1 MKRTIFIVGSI
12 WIILVGTSFVWNYL
26 NANKEQNAIALQT
39 ARSFFSQVLI
49 SRSWNAMHGGVYVPV
64 TEDTQPNPYLN
75 DPLRDIE
82 VNKNLKLTKVN
93 PSFMTRQI
101 AEIAAKREGIHFH
114 LTSLRPIRP
123 ENRPTPREE
132 LALKAFEKGTQEIG
146 QIVVDASNKT
156 FFYMAPLKTEKECL
170 PCHAQHGYHEGDI
183 RGGISVT
190 LPFVPQIPFMA
201 LTIGHIAIGLVG
213 LLGIALFGRKL
224 SEAYELIKN
233 QAVTDDLTGIPNRR
247 SFLDRA
253 RTEFN
258 RSRRNKY
265 PLSVLMVDIDHF
277 KPYND
282 TYGHERG
289 DECLKKVALAIQ
301 KTLKRPSD
309 FCARYGGEEFI
320 VVLPDTTLEGAIF
333 IAEEI
338 RAAVKNLGIEH
349 EKSSPEGMV
358 TISVGVATADNHL
371 SVSYE
376 DLIRQSDKAL
386 YLAKEKG
393 RDRVEVYTEPASEGV
408 DQG

>member
-1 MKRTIFIVGSI
+1 MKRTIFIVSSI

-26 NANKEQNAIALQT
+26 NANKGQETLAFQT
-39 ARSFFSQVLI
+39 ARSFFNQVLI

-64 TEDTQPNPYLN
+64 TKDTQPNPYLN

-82 VNKNLKLTKVN
+82 VTEDLKLTKVN

-101 AEIAAKREGIHFH
+101 AEIAAKREGTHFH
-114 LTSLRPIRP
+114 LTSLRPVRP

-132 LALKAFEKGTQEIG
+132 KALEAFEKGAQEIG
-146 QIVVDASNKT
+146 QIVDAESNKT
-156 FFYMAPLKTEKECL
+156 FFYMAPLRTEKECL
-170 PCHAQHGYHEGDI
+170 PCHAEHGYKEGDI

-190 LPFVPQIPFMA
+190 LPFVPQIPFIA
-201 LTIGHIAIGLVG
+201 LIIGHIVIGFAG
-213 LLGIALFGRKL
+213 LLGIALFGAKL
-224 SEAYELIKN
+224 NEAYELIRN

-247 SFLDRA
+247 NFLERIL
-253 RTEFN
+253 TEFN

-265 PLSVLMVDIDHF
+265 SLSVIMIDIDHF
-277 KPYND
+277 KSYND

-320 VVLPDTTLEGAIF
+320 IVLPDTTQEGAMF
-333 IAEEI
+333 IAEAI
-338 RAAVKNLGIEH
+338 RAAVKDLGIQH
-349 EKSSPEGMV
+349 ETSSSAGMV
-358 TISVGVATADNHL
+358 TISLGVATADNNL
-371 SVSYE
+371 SISYE

-386 YLAKEKG
+386 YLAKERG
-393 RDRVEVYTEPASEGV
+393 RNRVEVYNESF
-408 DQG
+408 

>member
-1 MKRTIFIVGSI
+1 MKRTVFIISSI
-12 WIILVGTSFVWNYL
+12 WIILVGTSFVWNDL
-26 NANKEQNAIALQT
+26 NANKEQKTLAFQT
-39 ARSFFSQVLI
+39 ARSFFNQVQI
-49 SRSWNAMHGGVYVPV
+49 SRSWNAMQGGVYVPV
-64 TEDTQPNPYLN
+64 TNDTQPNPYLM

-82 VNKNLKLTKVN
+82 VNEHLKLTKVN

-101 AEIAAKREGIHFH
+101 AELTAEREGIRFH

-132 LALKAFEKGTQEIG
+132 EALKAFEKGTQEIG
-146 QIVVDASNKT
+146 QIVDDKSNKA

-170 PCHAQHGYHEGDI
+170 PCHAEHGYKEGDT

-190 LPFVPQIPFMA
+190 LPFVPQIPFIA
-201 LTIGHIAIGLVG
+201 LIIGHIVIAFAG
-213 LLGIALFGRKL
+213 LLGIALFGIKL
-224 SEAYELIKN
+224 NEAYELIRS

-247 SFLDRA
+247 SLLDRVL
-253 RTEFN
+253 TEFN

-265 PLSVLMVDIDHF
+265 SLSVIMIDIDHF
-277 KPYND
+277 KSYND

-289 DECLKKVALAIQ
+289 DECLKKVALAMQ

-320 VVLPDTTLEGAIF
+320 IVLPDTTQEGAMF

-338 RAAVKNLGIEH
+338 RTAVKNLEIHH
-349 EKSSPEGMV
+349 EKSSPAGIV
-358 TISVGVATADNHL
+358 SISLGVATADNNL
-371 SVSYE
+371 SISYE

-393 RDRVEVYTEPASEGV
+393 RNRVEVYTESF
-408 DQG
+408 

>member
-1 MKRTIFIVGSI
+1 MSSI
-12 WIILVGTSFVWNYL
+12 WILLVGTSFVWNDL
-26 NANKEQNAIALQT
+26 NANKEQTALAFQT
-39 ARSFFSQVLI
+39 ARSFFNQVLV

-64 TEDTQPNPYLN
+64 TKDTQPNPYLN

-101 AEIAAKREGIHFH
+101 AEVAAKRGGIQFH

-132 LALKAFEKGTQEIG
+132 NALKAFEKGTQEIG
-146 QIVVDASNKT
+146 QIVDDASNKT

-170 PCHAQHGYHEGDI
+170 PCHAQHGYKEGDI
-183 RGGISVT
+183 RGGLSVT
-190 LPFVPQIPFMA
+190 LPFVPQTPLLVLI
-201 LTIGHIAIGLVG
+201 IGHVVIGLAG
-213 LLGIALFGRKL
+213 LLGIALFGTKL
-224 SEAYELIKN
+224 NEAYELIRT

-247 SFLDRA
+247 SFLERI

-265 PLSVLMVDIDHF
+265 SLSVIMIDIDHF
-277 KPYND
+277 KSYND
-282 TYGHERG
+282 TYGHEPG

-320 VVLPDTTLEGAIF
+320 IVLPDTTQEGAMF
-333 IAEEI
+333 IAEAI
-338 RAAVKNLGIEH
+338 RAAVKDLEIHH
-349 EKSSPEGMV
+349 EKSSPAGII
-358 TISVGVATADNHL
+358 TISLGVATADNNSL
-371 SVSYE
+371 ISYE
-376 DLIRQSDKAL
+376 DLIRHSDKAL

-393 RDRVEVYTEPASEGV
+393 RNRVEVSPESF
-408 DQG
+408 

>member
-1 MKRTIFIVGSI
+1 MRRTIFIVSAI
-12 WIILVGTSFVWNYL
+12 WMLLVAASFMWNYL
-26 NANKEQNAIALQT
+26 NAMKGQKALAFQT
-39 ARSFFSQVLI
+39 ARSFFNQVLI
-49 SRSWNAMHGGVYVPV
+49 SRSWNAKHGGVYVPV
-64 TEDTQPNPYLN
+64 TKDTQPNPYLN

-82 VNKNLKLTKVN
+82 VDQNLKLTKIN

-101 AEIAAKREGIHFH
+101 AELTADREGIQFH
-114 LTSLRPIRP
+114 LTSLKPIRP
-123 ENRPTPREE
+123 ENGPTPREE
-132 LALKAFEKGTQEIG
+132 KALKAFEKGTPEIG
-146 QIVVDASNKT
+146 ELVDGQSEKT

-170 PCHAQHGYHEGDI
+170 PCHASHGYKEGDV

-190 LPFVPQIPFMA
+190 LPFVPNIPFVA
-201 LTIGHIAIGLVG
+201 LLIGHVVIGFAG
-213 LLGIALFGRKL
+213 LLGIALFGAKL
-224 SEAYELIKN
+224 NEAYELIKS

-247 SFLDRA
+247 SFLDRT

-265 PLSVLMVDIDHF
+265 PLSIIMIDIDHF
-277 KPYND
+277 KSYND

-320 VVLPDTTLEGAIF
+320 TVLPDTTEEGAMF

-338 RAAVKNLGIEH
+338 RAAVRNLAIQH
-349 EKSSPEGMV
+349 EKSPPAGMV
-358 TISVGVATADNHL
+358 SISLGVATAENNL
-371 SVSYE
+371 SITYE

-393 RDRVEVYTEPASEGV
+393 RNRVEVYAESLL
-408 DQG
+408 

>member
-1 MKRTIFIVGSI
+1 MRRTIFIVSAI
-12 WIILVGTSFVWNYL
+12 WMLLVAASFMWNYL
-26 NANKEQNAIALQT
+26 NAMKGQKALAFQT
-39 ARSFFSQVLI
+39 ARSFFNQVLI
-49 SRSWNAMHGGVYVPV
+49 SRSWNAKHGGVYVPV
-64 TEDTQPNPYLN
+64 TKDTQPNPYLN

-82 VNKNLKLTKVN
+82 VDQNLKLTKIN

-101 AEIAAKREGIHFH
+101 AELTADREGIQFH
-114 LTSLRPIRP
+114 LTSLKPIRP
-123 ENRPTPREE
+123 ENGPTPREE
-132 LALKAFEKGTQEIG
+132 KALKAFEKGTPEIG
-146 QIVVDASNKT
+146 ELVDGQSEKT

-170 PCHAQHGYHEGDI
+170 PCHASHGYKEGDV

-190 LPFVPQIPFMA
+190 LPFVPHIPFVA
-201 LTIGHIAIGLVG
+201 LLIGHVVIGFAG
-213 LLGIALFGRKL
+213 LLGIALFGAKL
-224 SEAYELIKN
+224 NEAYELIKS

-247 SFLDRA
+247 SFLDRT

-265 PLSVLMVDIDHF
+265 PLSIIMIDIDHF
-277 KPYND
+277 KSYND

-320 VVLPDTTLEGAIF
+320 TVLPDTTEEGAMF

-338 RAAVKNLGIEH
+338 RAAVRNLAIQH
-349 EKSSPEGMV
+349 EKSPPAGMV
-358 TISVGVATADNHL
+358 SISLGVATAENNL
-371 SVSYE
+371 SITYE

-393 RDRVEVYTEPASEGV
+393 RNRVEVYAESLL
-408 DQG
+408 

>member
-1 MKRTIFIVGSI
+1 MKRTIFIVSSI

-26 NANKEQNAIALQT
+26 NANKGQETLAFQT
-39 ARSFFSQVLI
+39 ARSFFNQVLI

-64 TEDTQPNPYLN
+64 TKDTQPNPYLN

-82 VNKNLKLTKVN
+82 VDQNLKLTKVN

-101 AEIAAKREGIHFH
+101 AELSSKREGIQFH
-114 LTSLRPIRP
+114 LTSLKPVRP
-123 ENRPTPREE
+123 ENGPTPREE
-132 LALKAFEKGTQEIG
+132 KALKAFEKGTPEIG
-146 QIVVDASNKT
+146 QIVDDESKKT

-170 PCHAQHGYHEGDI
+170 PCHAQHGYNEGDI

-190 LPFVPQIPFMA
+190 LPFVPQIPFVA
-201 LTIGHIAIGLVG
+201 LLIGHIAIGLAG
-213 LLGIALFGRKL
+213 LVGIALFGAKL
-224 SEAYELIKN
+224 NEAYELIRN

-247 SFLDRA
+247 NFLERI

-265 PLSVLMVDIDHF
+265 PLSVIMIDIDHF
-277 KPYND
+277 KSYND

-301 KTLKRPSD
+301 TTLKRPSD

-320 VVLPDTTLEGAIF
+320 IVLPDTTQEGAMY
-333 IAEEI
+333 IAEEV
-338 RAAVKNLGIEH
+338 RTAVKNLEIEH
-349 EKSSPEGMV
+349 EKSLPTGIVS
-358 TISVGVATADNHL
+358 ISLGVATADNNL
-371 SVSYE
+371 SISCE

-386 YLAKEKG
+386 YLAKDKG
-393 RDRVEVYTEPASEGV
+393 RNRVEVYNESF
-408 DQG
+408 

>member
-1 MKRTIFIVGSI
+1 M
-12 WIILVGTSFVWNYL
+12 ILVAASFMWNYL
-26 NANKEQNAIALQT
+26 NADKGQETLAFQT
-39 ARSFFSQVLI
+39 ARSFFNQVLI

-64 TEDTQPNPYLN
+64 TQDTQPNPYLN

-82 VNKNLKLTKVN
+82 VNQNLKLTKVN

-101 AEIAAKREGIHFH
+101 AEISARREGIQFH
-114 LTSLRPIRP
+114 LTSLKPIRP

-132 LALKAFEKGTQEIG
+132 KALKDFEKGTQEIG
-146 QIVVDASNKT
+146 QWVDGESKTT
-156 FFYMAPLKTEKECL
+156 FFYMAPLKTETECL
-170 PCHAQHGYHEGDI
+170 PCHAQHGYKEGDI
-183 RGGISVT
+183 RGGLSVT
-190 LPFVPQIPFMA
+190 LPFVPQTPLLA
-201 LTIGHIAIGLVG
+201 LIIGHVAIGLAG
-213 LLGIALFGRKL
+213 LLGISLFGSKL
-224 SEAYELIKN
+224 ENAYQLIRS

-247 SFLDRA
+247 SFLDRT

-265 PLSVLMVDIDHF
+265 PLSVIMIDIDHF
-277 KPYND
+277 KSYND

-320 VVLPDTTLEGAIF
+320 TVLPDTTQEGALF

-338 RAAVKNLGIEH
+338 RAAVRNLGMEH
-349 EKSSPEGMV
+349 EKSSPAGGV
-358 TISVGVATADNHL
+358 SISLGVATAENNL
-371 SVSYE
+371 SISYE

-393 RDRVEVYTEPASEGV
+393 RNRVEVFTESLSLPAAKE
-408 DQG
+408 

>member
-1 MKRTIFIVGSI
+1 MKRTIFIVSSI
-12 WIILVGTSFVWNYL
+12 WIILIGTSFVWNDL
-26 NANKEQNAIALQT
+26 NANKEQKTLAFQT
-39 ARSFFSQVLI
+39 ARSFFNQVLI

-64 TEDTQPNPYLN
+64 TQDTQPNPYLN
-75 DPLRDIE
+75 DPLRDIN
-82 VNKNLKLTKVN
+82 VNGNLKLTKVN

-101 AEIAAKREGIHFH
+101 AEIAAKREGTHFH

-123 ENRPTPREE
+123 ENGPTPREE
-132 LALKAFEKGTQEIG
+132 EALKAFEKGTQEIG
-146 QIVVDASNKT
+146 QIVDDESKKT
-156 FFYMAPLKTEKECL
+156 FFYMAPLKTEKECM
-170 PCHAQHGYHEGDI
+170 PCHAEHGYKEGDI

-190 LPFVPQIPFMA
+190 LPFVPQIPFITLIMGHVV
-201 LTIGHIAIGLVG
+201 IGLAGLVG
-213 LLGIALFGRKL
+213 IVLFGTKL
-224 SEAYELIKN
+224 NEAYELIRS

-247 SFLDRA
+247 SFLDRT

-258 RSRRNKY
+258 RSQRNKY
-265 PLSVLMVDIDHF
+265 ALSVIMIDIDHF
-277 KPYND
+277 KSYND

-320 VVLPDTTLEGAIF
+320 VVLPYTTQEGALF

-338 RAAVKNLGIEH
+338 RAAVKNLGIQH
-349 EKSSPEGMV
+349 EKSSPAGIV
-358 TISVGVATADNHL
+358 SISLGVATAGNTL
-371 SVSYE
+371 SISYE

-393 RDRVEVYTEPASEGV
+393 RNRVEVYTESF
-408 DQG
+408 

>member
-1 MKRTIFIVGSI
+1 
-12 WIILVGTSFVWNYL
+12 
-26 NANKEQNAIALQT
+26 
-39 ARSFFSQVLI
+39 
-49 SRSWNAMHGGVYVPV
+49 
-64 TEDTQPNPYLN
+64 
-75 DPLRDIE
+75 
-82 VNKNLKLTKVN
+82 
-93 PSFMTRQI
+93 
-101 AEIAAKREGIHFH
+101 
-114 LTSLRPIRP
+114 
-123 ENRPTPREE
+123 
-132 LALKAFEKGTQEIG
+132 
-146 QIVVDASNKT
+146 
-156 FFYMAPLKTEKECL
+156 
-170 PCHAQHGYHEGDI
+170 
-183 RGGISVT
+183 
-190 LPFVPQIPFMA
+190 
-201 LTIGHIAIGLVG
+201 G
-213 LLGIALFGRKL
+213 LLGIALFGTKL
-224 SEAYELIKN
+224 SEAYELIRS

-265 PLSVLMVDIDHF
+265 PLSVLMADIDHF

-289 DECLKKVALAIQ
+289 DECLKKVARAIQ

-349 EKSSPEGMV
+349 EKSSPAGIV
-358 TISVGVATADNHL
+358 SISVGVATADNHP
-371 SVSYE
+371 SISYE

-393 RDRVEVYTEPASEGV
+393 RDRVEVFAESLL
-408 DQG
+408 